1 MPTEV
6 WISTSDHPDMS
17 TLGPEWLHAG
27 HLDSSRETELWK
39 VVQAHLGLRNTPAR
53 PTVEFYVDL
62 IVGSDGHHGLLN
74 VLPEGRRDLN
84 GSRMRTWLALRWGGP
99 PERTLFATDQAE
111 LAPLRRRPPE
121 PHPGL
126 RPTPQ
131 PVGLRLTHGGGRF
144 FTSAPAAAT

>member
-84 GSRMRTWLALRWGGP
+84 GSRMRMSSRCAGAVHQNAPSSPPTRPSSPRCVAGLLNRIPDCVRLRSRSDSG
-99 PERTLFATDQAE
+99 
-111 LAPLRRRPPE
+111 
-121 PHPGL
+121 
-126 RPTPQ
+126 
-131 PVGLRLTHGGGRF
+131 
-144 FTSAPAAAT
+144 